1 MMQWHV
7 IIAVDPQT
15 NADLVQWATQNGGEA
30 VSQVEFVD
38 SAAQLPVIMARSKND
53 PMALLLSTLCPDLT
67 EWAETIAAVLSQRQQ
82 PSRTVL
88 MAEGTPD
95 GAPGELGS
103 LAASDLVQ
111 RAQVMKGQAVG
122 TDEIQFDYEAMGQD
136 LWGTALAP
144 PTPSPAR
151 RIGPPLAESP
161 VPPPQKPEKP
171 RGLRALWASRAR
183 SENRGT
189 PAVVTAEDV
198 LDDFDAP
205 PEPMARI
212 VLPPSKLIVVVGGKG
227 GVGKTTVSAALMAA
241 AARAYGSA
249 LGVDFD
255 YLKPNLS
262 LHFWDIAEPLPD
274 LNVLFDEIDVTRQQ
288 PGGSNPD
295 AERRMI
301 AQWMTQLR
309 PPVKGLLVV
318 PGPHRRL
325 KTVLP
330 PEHVPAMILDWAMSQ
345 DEPIVVCDT
354 DPALDEAAEV
364 ALTTAGNDGT
374 IILVTTPERD
384 AVAETDR
391 VRRQIVDGM
400 GIIAERLVLI
410 INHRGSPRSDLTTAE
425 ILSTHLPGIELL
437 AELPWVPK
445 AAQGALANHHPIQN
459 WPRRVRWD
467 TILAAATGRTPERRR
482 GHRR

>member
-30 VSQVEFVD
+30 VSQVESVD
-38 SAAQLPVIMARSKND
+38 SAAQLPVVMARSKND

-67 EWAETIAAVLSQRQQ
+67 EWADPIAAVLSQRQQ
-82 PSRTVL
+82 PSRAVL

-95 GAPGELGS
+95 GAPGEFGS

-136 LWGTALAP
+136 LWGTAPVPSAP
-144 PTPSPAR
+144 APAR

-161 VPPPQKPEKP
+161 VPPPQPEKP
-171 RGLRALWASRAR
+171 RGLRALWASRTR
-183 SENRGT
+183 SANRST
-189 PAVVTAEDV
+189 PAVTPAEDV
-198 LDDFDAP
+198 LDDFDTP
-205 PEPMARI
+205 SESMARI

-227 GVGKTTVSAALMAA
+227 GVGKTTISAALMAA

-249 LGVDFD
+249 LGLDFD

-274 LNVLFDEIDVTRQQ
+274 LNILFDEINVTREQ

-295 AERRMI
+295 AEQRMI

-325 KTVLP
+325 ETSLP
-330 PEHVPAMILDWAMSQ
+330 PERVPGMILDWAMSQ

-354 DPALDEAAEV
+354 DPAVDDAANV
-364 ALTTAGNDGT
+364 ALTAAGNDGT

-384 AVAETDR
+384 SVAEADR
-391 VRRQIVDGM
+391 VRRHIVDGL
-400 GIIAERLVLI
+400 GVIAERLMLI

-425 ILSTHLPGIELL
+425 ILSIHLPGIELL

-445 AAQGALANHHPIQN
+445 AAQGALANHHPIQS
-459 WPRRVRWD
+459 WSRKVRWD
-467 TILAAATGRTPERRR
+467 TILAAASGRPPDRQRR
-482 GHRR
+482 HRR